1 MAAADSVAAADSA
14 ANTSVPSGP
23 GLPQNSKRSSSAAI
37 RSAGILKNCRD
48 FPAVSFVAG
57 DDLCAERADY
67 RFTAGISA

>member
-37 RSAGILKNCRD
+37 RSAGILKK
-48 FPAVSFVAG
+48 G
-57 DDLCAERADY
+57 M
-67 RFTAGISA
+67 